1 MTTSEYKA
9 NVKLSDYFI
18 IINYIRMIYRHR
30 HGWVEEESFYFS
42 VLNAT
47 FRRNSWEMKQ
57 IHLKKFNFQ
66 LELVLGTMS
75 ELLPVKCSTRRL
87 NMFYG

>member
-30 HGWVEEESFYFS
+30 HGWVEEKSFYFS

-47 FRRNSWEMKQ
+47 FWRNSWEMKQ
-57 IHLKKFNFQ
+57 IHFKKLIFNWNLFLAQ
-66 LELVLGTMS
+66 
-75 ELLPVKCSTRRL
+75 
-87 NMFYG
+87 